1 MENEYKCPKC
11 DKQMQRKPIL
21 WGMPTANGDF
31 SRVII
36 GGDDLPA
43 NAPKYGFECQ
53 SCHKAF
59 MLQDGQ
65 LVAFFEEEE
74 DLEDDTEDKDEI
86 AKIDDDIQTLEML
99 DFFDDDFI

>member
-1 MENEYKCPKC
+1 MDNEYKCPKC
-11 DKQMQRKPIL
+11 GKQMQRKPIL
-21 WGMPTANGDF
+21 WGMPLANEDF

-36 GGDDLPA
+36 GGDDPPA

-59 MLQDGQ
+59 MIQDGQ
-65 LVAFFEEEE
+65 LVSFFEEGKDSEG
-74 DLEDDTEDKDEI
+74 DTEGKAEI

-99 DFFDDDFI
+99 DFFDDNFI